1 VSSNLEIF
9 LSDLRNAESIDLEKS
24 IVLKRTLI
32 LDIDFEK
39 YFDVYFKFGILDA
52 ITSDLLLKKA
62 TDLQVKN
69 ILSLNLP
76 IKESVYPL
84 IVFCVLKNYRS
95 LVKELYAFLIKISDR
110 GLKLII
116 NDVLFDSKYFI
127 YLCRLMK
134 NDVRFVSFVIELKK
148 YNEETLS
155 VFAESK
161 EPEVLFRIGNI
172 RHIVSDSDE
181 LIKKIMFNPF
191 SPDETITLMKQ
202 IIIDKKAAEVFG
214 QVCEDSK
221 EEKSETEINNEN
233 TKEAE
238 SSLTILN
245 DQIEKEISENLYNK
259 INKMNMAEKIKLALK
274 GNKTAR
280 MFLVRDPNKQVS
292 LNVLKNPKIT
302 EQEIEF
308 ILKNKATG
316 EHLIREIA
324 RTNAFIKDYNI
335 MRELVFHPKTPINI
349 SMNFINRLFVQDL
362 ERLSKSRDVPSSL
375 KNQAQRL
382 YQVKANRK

>member
-1 VSSNLEIF
+1 MSSNLEIF

>member
-1 VSSNLEIF
+1 MSSNLEIF

-110 GLKLII
+110 GLKLIL

-134 NDVRFVSFVIELKK
+134 NDVRFVTFVIELKK

-191 SPDETITLMKQ
+191 SPDETVTLVKQ

-280 MFLVRDPNKQVS
+280 MLLVRDPNKQVS

>member
-62 TDLQVKN
+62 TDFQVKN
-69 ILSLNLP
+69 VLSLNLP

-110 GLKLII
+110 GLKLIL

-134 NDVRFVSFVIELKK
+134 NDVRFVTFVIELKK

>member
-1 VSSNLEIF
+1 MSSNLEIF

-172 RHIVSDSDE
+172 RHIVSNSDE

>member
-1 VSSNLEIF
+1 MSSNLEIF
-9 LSDLRNAESIDLEKS
+9 LSDLRNSESIDLEKS

-62 TDLQVKN
+62 TDFQVKN
-69 ILSLNLP
+69 VLSLNLP

-110 GLKLII
+110 GLKLIL

-134 NDVRFVSFVIELKK
+134 NDVRFVTFVIELKK

>member
-1 VSSNLEIF
+1 MSSNLEIF

-62 TDLQVKN
+62 TDFQVKN
-69 ILSLNLP
+69 VLSLNLP

-110 GLKLII
+110 GLKLIL

-134 NDVRFVSFVIELKK
+134 NDVRFVTFVIELKK